1 MSLLDKDSVLG
12 PTTGNRV
19 KNPLEDNL
27 VDKQSF
33 LTPLKF
39 LKYDSSNIR
48 AIGGSRQSINVT
60 TPAPEPP
67 TPVYHS
73 FSNAFSNAF
82 NL

>member
-1 MSLLDKDSVLG
+1 MSLLDKNSEFG

-39 LKYDSSNIR
+39 LKYDSSNI
-48 AIGGSRQSINVT
+48 
-60 TPAPEPP
+60 
-67 TPVYHS
+67 
-73 FSNAFSNAF
+73 
-82 NL
+82 